1 MEGMSDMADFLRVE
15 LEDGSVALFEAA
27 ESDLVSMHSGRPDV
41 EEAAAATTERLEG
54 VARAAAAMAKRV
66 RETVD
71 PHEIA
76 LEVAVGLSGEVGWF
90 LAKSTA
96 SGSVKLT
103 LKWTRGQVA
112 GIPVPEVS

>member
-1 MEGMSDMADFLRVE
+1 MSDMADFLRVE

-41 EEAAAATTERLEG
+41 EDAGEATTERLEV

-66 RETVD
+66 RETTTPD
-71 PHEIA
+71 EIA

-103 LKWTRGQVA
+103 LKWTPQQAA
-112 GIPVPEVS
+112 GVKVPEVP